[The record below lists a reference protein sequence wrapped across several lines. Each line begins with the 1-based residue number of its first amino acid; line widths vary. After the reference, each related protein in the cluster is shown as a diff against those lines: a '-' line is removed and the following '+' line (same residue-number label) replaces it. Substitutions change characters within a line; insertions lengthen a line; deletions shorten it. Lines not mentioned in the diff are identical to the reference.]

1 MRLARMEPKGFGMEV
16 EMFGVMIDEMVNAA
30 TLRDDFPIDD
40 LTAAVRAA
48 IDEGVG
54 ECPTLTEWARER
66 VEQWGWFV
74 LTSRQGDV
82 RLNDDYMS
90 VEERADIARWVD
102 MGDDFVCTGDMLPVL
117 VSDRVFIGVDGM
129 RGDRVMFFF

>member
-1 MRLARMEPKGFGMEV
+1 
-16 EMFGVMIDEMVNAA
+16 MFGVMIDEMIGAA

-40 LTAAVRAA
+40 LRAAVRAA

-66 VEQWGWFV
+66 ADQWGWFV
-74 LTSRQGDV
+74 LTNRQGDI
-82 RLNDDYMS
+82 RINDDYMS
-90 VEERADIARWVD
+90 VEMKADIARWID